1 MAARKKKDQTY
12 TEAATE
18 LETILTEI
26 ESGDADL
33 DVLDEKVERASE
45 LIRFCRET
53 LSGTE
58 LRVRKIVDELAE
70 APAESTSTEPGDG
83 MAEDDDA

>member
-1 MAARKKKDQTY
+1 MAARKKKDLTY
-12 TEAATE
+12 SEAETE

-26 ESGDADL
+26 ESGDTDL
-33 DVLDEKVERASE
+33 DVLDEKVERAST

-58 LRVRKIVDELAE
+58 LRVRKIVDELASAADATPETGTEESAE
-70 APAESTSTEPGDG
+70 A
-83 MAEDDDA
+83 

>member
-1 MAARKKKDQTY
+1 MAARKKKDLTY

-18 LETILTEI
+18 LETILSEI

-33 DVLDEKVERASE
+33 DVLDEKVERAST

-70 APAESTSTEPGDG
+70 APVESTSAEPGDG